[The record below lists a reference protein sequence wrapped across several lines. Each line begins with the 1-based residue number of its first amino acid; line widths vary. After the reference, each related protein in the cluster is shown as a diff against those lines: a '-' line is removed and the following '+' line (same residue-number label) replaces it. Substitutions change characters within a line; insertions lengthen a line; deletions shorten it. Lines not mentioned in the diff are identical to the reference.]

1 MKPTSIDGIG
11 SMVGLNCLLFSRSHL
26 MIRLHYF
33 TGSLFL
39 GRVQAQ
45 QRAAL
50 WSSHCAHPPPPPL
63 PPLVATS
70 ASEPGAG
77 PAVARLGLF
86 ACQAPLGP

>member
-1 MKPTSIDGIG
+1 MFVVFKVPFNDKAS
-11 SMVGLNCLLFSRSHL
+11 LLHRILVFR
-26 MIRLHYF
+26 
-33 TGSLFL
+33 TGPGPAESSALEQSL
-39 GRVQAQ
+39 
-45 QRAAL
+45 RA
-50 WSSHCAHPPPPPL
+50 PPPPPL